1 MHNLH
6 HDQPRQSSDLQS
18 TDFQGPGLQ
27 STDLQNPAIQ
37 NSQPDIDKR
46 ALRRFLRRQR
56 RALSK
61 REQRDAAKR
70 LCHRLKTL
78 PEITRARRLSLYLPV
93 NGEIDPTPL
102 LPWLR
107 KRRVDIYLPVLCPFS
122 ANRLWFVAY
131 RPDTPMVKNRFGI
144 WEPDSRFSAQRRNRL
159 PAWALDTLIVPLVG
173 FDNQANR
180 MGMGG
185 GFYDRSLAF
194 MRRPG
199 PSPTLIGV
207 AHACQQVVSLP
218 VEPWDV
224 PLQVVVSDQDCVRRQ

>member
-1 MHNLH
+1 MERLH
-6 HDQPRQSSDLQS
+6 LKE
-18 TDFQGPGLQ
+18 
-27 STDLQNPAIQ
+27 
-37 NSQPDIDKR
+37 DKR

-56 RALSK
+56 QALSQH
-61 REQRDAAKR
+61 EQRLAAER
-70 LCHRLKTL
+70 LCQRLKTL
-78 PEITRARRLSLYLPV
+78 PEIRRARRISLYLPV

-107 KRRVDIYLPVLCPFS
+107 QRNVDIYLPVLRPFS
-122 ANRLWFVAY
+122 AKHLWFVAY

-144 WEPDSRFSAQRRNRL
+144 WEPDVRFSAQRRNRL

-173 FDNQANR
+173 FDANANR

-185 GFYDRSLAF
+185 GFYDRSLSF
-194 MRRPG
+194 MHRPG

-224 PLQVVVSDQDCVRRQ
+224 PLQAVVSDQGCVRRQ

>member
-1 MHNLH
+1 MSGLPHNM
-6 HDQPRQSSDLQS
+6 
-18 TDFQGPGLQ
+18 
-27 STDLQNPAIQ
+27 
-37 NSQPDIDKR
+37 DKR

-56 RALSK
+56 QALSQH
-61 REQRDAAKR
+61 EQRLAAQR
-70 LCHRLKTL
+70 LCQQLKIL
-78 PEITRARRLSLYLPV
+78 PEIRRARRLSLYLPV

-107 KRRVDIYLPVLCPFS
+107 KRNVEIYLPVLRPFS
-122 ANRLWFVAY
+122 ANSLWFVAY

-144 WEPDSRFSAQRRNRL
+144 WEPDVRFSAQRRNRL

-173 FDNQANR
+173 FDAQANR

-194 MRRPG
+194 MHRPG
-199 PSPTLIGV
+199 PSPRLIGV
-207 AHACQQVVSLP
+207 AHACQQVASLP

-224 PLQVVVSDQDCVRRQ
+224 ALQAVVSDQGCVRCQ

>member
-1 MHNLH
+1 M
-6 HDQPRQSSDLQS
+6 
-18 TDFQGPGLQ
+18 
-27 STDLQNPAIQ
+27 
-37 NSQPDIDKR
+37 DKR

-56 RALSK
+56 QALSQH
-61 REQRDAAKR
+61 EQRLAAQR
-70 LCHRLKTL
+70 LCQQLKIL
-78 PEITRARRLSLYLPV
+78 PEIRRARRLSLYLPV

-107 KRRVDIYLPVLCPFS
+107 KRNVEIYLPVLRPFS
-122 ANRLWFVAY
+122 ANSLWFVAY

-144 WEPDSRFSAQRRNRL
+144 WEPDVRFSAQRRNRL

-173 FDNQANR
+173 FDAQANR

-194 MRRPG
+194 MHRPG
-199 PSPTLIGV
+199 PSPRLIGV
-207 AHACQQVVSLP
+207 AHACQQVASLP

-224 PLQVVVSDQDCVRRQ
+224 ALQAVVSDQGCVRCQ